1 MARLSSSAIRASL
14 RSGVRSRRKA
24 RNSKAGPNA
33 SAGAATS
40 EPRDAE
46 PDISTRRLQVR
57 RRRIKAARAALRRQK
72 RRSGFGKAL
81 RTEIRTGHRM
91 LRRRAVRRRR

>member
-1 MARLSSSAIRASL
+1 M
-14 RSGVRSRRKA
+14 
-24 RNSKAGPNA
+24 
-33 SAGAATS
+33 
-40 EPRDAE
+40 
-46 PDISTRRLQVR
+46 QVR